1 MLSDFFQQFSLKEL
15 IINPFCFELSPLSQC
30 PFLSWNSVKSLC
42 LHHIKIT
49 IYCTVFFIIFWFR
62 RDIKTMWNTK
72 AKRISKGFFYST
84 INLFIWNKFGK
95 LNVRHNLYVKQ
106 VFPWKLRNASPPCP
120 LWNFQKPVNSFSTKL
135 IYFFRDL
142 VWKILVQKHFQ
153 Y

>member
-1 MLSDFFQQFSLKEL
+1 MFWAFSPFPVSISFLKLCQKFVFAPYKNHNLLHCFFY
-15 IINPFCFELSPLSQC
+15 
-30 PFLSWNSVKSLC
+30 
-42 LHHIKIT
+42 H
-49 IYCTVFFIIFWFR
+49 FWFR